1 MAAGANPARKAPNP
15 GGSLE
20 RFERP
25 LDDLDRS
32 IFKILQRNGRA
43 SNTEMAR
50 ELGCTETT
58 VRKRVAR
65 LLDNGLMHVVAVPT
79 PEAFGPTVSAFMGV
93 SVALSSLL
101 SVAEELRRH
110 PEVRYVGMSAGRFD
124 IVVEAFFPG
133 QQALLDFVTDKLGP
147 LEGVTNVETSVV
159 LKVVKFSYEWEVA

>member
-1 MAAGANPARKAPNP
+1 MAAEADGNGQVSSL

-20 RFERP
+20 HFERP

-32 IFKILQRNGRA
+32 IFKFLQRNGRA
-43 SNTEMAR
+43 SNTEVAR
-50 ELGCTETT
+50 SLGVTETT
-58 VRKRVAR
+58 IRKRVAR

-93 SVALSSLL
+93 SVALRSLL

-124 IVVEAFFPG
+124 IVVEAFFPD
-133 QQALLDFVTDKLGP
+133 QQALLDFVTEKLGV

>member
-1 MAAGANPARKAPNP
+1 MATTARGSQPPKDL

-20 RFERP
+20 WFERP
-25 LDDLDRS
+25 LDDLDRA
-32 IFKILQRNGRA
+32 IFKFLQRNGRA

-50 ELGCTETT
+50 VLGVTETT
-58 VRKRVAR
+58 IRKRVAR
-65 LLDNGLMHVVAVPT
+65 LLDHGLMHVVAVPT
-79 PEAFGPTVSAFMGV
+79 PKAFGPTVSAFMGV

-101 SVAEELRRH
+101 SVGEELRRH

-124 IVVEAFFPG
+124 IVVEAFFPD
-133 QQALLDFVTDKLGP
+133 QQALLDFVTEKLGV